1 LGQLGECDPC
11 LPISIGQHFIWELG
25 LHHFGL
31 PSKIILGQLS
41 HFLSPLFS
49 NMRAYYYD
57 NTDLDQREL
66 HDSGKT
72 VSLEELEKVGVLY
85 WKFVGDNAQEQLDKM
100 AVERKYKN
108 RDQVRHYERTCWTI
122 HT

>member
-1 LGQLGECDPC
+1 LSANFNWAAFYLGTGIAPFWLA
-11 LPISIGQHFIWELG
+11 
-25 LHHFGL
+25 
-31 PSKIILGQLS
+31 
-41 HFLSPLFS
+41 FS